1 MPMVTKTAT
10 TPRRR
15 VLIRGLPNSGK
26 TLSLLTFMYGEYDYA
41 DPAQHADALAYA
53 GDRQMVILSCP
64 GETGTLSLPESNENI
79 TSIYFEAPADRET
92 MTYEWS
98 ADALADLARVEREVI
113 ANKPDILAYDGLTSL
128 ALQQFNVITEGD
140 VFRGIDLDI
149 NPNTGRN
156 QPYRKANFYDRLCHK
171 FGQTMGA
178 IYNQPVPMIL
188 CTCWDDWKG
197 ASSDEERA
205 QGIEAKR
212 YLWPDIPGK
221 MATRITGLL
230 DATLSAR
237 KDYRCLHKS
246 CQDKLAQREH
256 YIWQFHDYGD
266 VKGVGIKGLK
276 LTRDMMLFP
285 CIHQNWVSLEQLL
298 NLGRR

>member
-15 VLIRGLPNSGK
+15 ILIRGLPNSGK
-26 TLSLLTFMYGEYDYA
+26 TISLLTFMYGEYDYA
-41 DPAQHADALAYA
+41 DDIQRADALTYA
-53 GDRQMVILSCP
+53 GNRQMVILSCP
-64 GETGTLSLPESNENI
+64 GETGTLSLPESNANI

-98 ADALADLARVEREVI
+98 ADALSDFSRAEKAVI

-128 ALQQFNVITEGD
+128 ALQQFNVITDGD
-140 VFRGIDLDI
+140 IFKGIDLDI
-149 NPNTGRN
+149 NPSTGRN
-156 QPYRKANFYDRLCHK
+156 QPYRKANFYDRLCNK

-178 IYNQPVPMIL
+178 IYNQPVPMIV

-197 ASSDEERA
+197 SSSDEERA
-205 QGIEAKR
+205 QGIEVKR

-221 MATRITGLL
+221 MATRVTGLL
-230 DATLSAR
+230 DATISAR
-237 KDYRCLHKS
+237 RDYLCFHTG
-246 CQDKLAQREH
+246 CQDKAAKRDH
-256 YIWQFHDYGD
+256 YVWQFHDGGD
-266 VKGVGIKGLK
+266 VKGLGIKGLK
-276 LTRDMMLFP
+276 LQRDMITHPF
-285 CIHQNWVSLEQLL
+285 IHQNWTKLEVLL